1 MTVILQ
7 SASEKILERK
17 EEIAHLITVEQNKKF
32 PDLLESLSNDL
43 LPMRIELVT
52 VYAKALA
59 LDDVE
64 SEQEIKEWGIE
75 TGEEC
80 ARIGTTLDAMLS
92 EVPHYRNFI
101 GEVLKE
107 YAIEQG
113 MGIEELYE
121 MISKLDYIMNLVVYY
136 FSVPYVNY
144 QTNLLEQSRKEILE
158 LSAPVVPIMDGVAVL
173 PLIGTIDTYR
183 AKLIMEESLHHSVN
197 LNLNYFVID
206 LSGVPIV
213 DTFVIQQLFQIIE
226 ALKLVGVE
234 ARISGIKPEIALSV
248 VKLETNFGQANTY
261 STLKRALADLV
272 NMS

>member
-1 MTVILQ
+1 MTVRLQ
-7 SASEKILERK
+7 SASEIILDRK

-32 PDLLESLSNDL
+32 PDQLESLSNEL
-43 LPMRIELVT
+43 IPMRIELVT

-64 SEQEIKEWGIE
+64 SEQKIKVWGIE

-113 MGIEELYE
+113 MGIEEIYE
-121 MISKLDYIMNLVVYY
+121 MISKLDYTMNLVVYY
-136 FSVPYVNY
+136 FSVPYVDY

-158 LSAPVVPIMDGVAVL
+158 LSAPVVPIMDAVAVL

-183 AKLIMEESLHHSVN
+183 AKLIMEESLKQSVN

-261 STLKRALADLV
+261 STLKQALADLV

>member
-1 MTVILQ
+1 MTVRLQ

-17 EEIAHLITVEQNKKF
+17 EEIAHFITVEQNKKF
-32 PDLLESLSNDL
+32 PDQLESLSNEL
-43 LPMRIELVT
+43 LPMRIELVK

-59 LDDVE
+59 LEDVE
-64 SEQEIKEWGIE
+64 SEQKIKEWGIE

-136 FSVPYVNY
+136 FSVPYVDY

-183 AKLIMEESLHHSVN
+183 AKLIMEESLHQSVN